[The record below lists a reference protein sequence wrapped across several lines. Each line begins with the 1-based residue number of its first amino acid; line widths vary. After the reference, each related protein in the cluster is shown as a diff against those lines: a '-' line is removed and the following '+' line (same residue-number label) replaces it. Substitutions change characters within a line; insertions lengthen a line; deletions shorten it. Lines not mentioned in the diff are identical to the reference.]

1 MRDAVL
7 RRRWMSCTID
17 HVRPWLGFRMYLVR
31 LGWGWM
37 CLLEDWMCGVSVLD
51 AVELSHIQ
59 IINSLLES
67 TPVYEAPSLN

>member
-1 MRDAVL
+1 
-7 RRRWMSCTID
+7 
-17 HVRPWLGFRMYLVR
+17 
-31 LGWGWM
+31 M